1 MYVVYTVR
9 GCGVV
14 CEVCEYWGVKPIVPI
29 VAERWEWE
37 GSEVSVYIHWSDK
50 GWFDIEDGLNIHDAL
65 YVNSIILSIE
75 LF

>member
-1 MYVVYTVR
+1 MLSTLYVVAESSAR
-9 GCGVV
+9 FASIG
-14 CEVCEYWGVKPIVPI
+14 GVKPIVPI